1 MIIIYAALMN
11 TKTETR
17 TRKRPADERGHADH
31 GWLQARF
38 TFSFADY
45 VDPDHMGFRSL
56 RVMNNDTICQYG
68 NLHLR
73 D

>member
-1 MIIIYAALMN
+1 MTTNNTALKT
-11 TKTETR
+11 TKR
-17 TRKRPADERGHADH
+17 SADERGHSDH

-56 RVMNNDTICQYG
+56 RVMYLTPPLEYIPAPEAWG
-68 NLHLR
+68 PPAL
-73 D
+73 